1 MTHPR
6 VTYDRAADAAYV
18 YLTAPGT
25 LTRAARTVACDP
37 VGIDGTVNLDFD
49 EEGRLVGVEVLGAA
63 ATLPARLLE
72 SAERLDPRG
81 A

>member
-6 VTYDRAADAAYV
+6 VAYDRAADAAYV
-18 YLTAPGT
+18 YLTDPGT
-25 LTRAARTVACDP
+25 PTKAAHTLACDP
-37 VGIDGTVNLDFD
+37 VGVDGTVNLDFD

-63 ATLPARLLE
+63 STLPARLLE
-72 SAERLDPRG
+72 SAERLDTRG